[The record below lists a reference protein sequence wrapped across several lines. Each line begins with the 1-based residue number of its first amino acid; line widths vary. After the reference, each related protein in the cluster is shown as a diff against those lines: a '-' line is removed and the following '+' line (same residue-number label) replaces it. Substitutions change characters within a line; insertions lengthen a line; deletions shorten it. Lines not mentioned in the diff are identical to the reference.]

1 MLICGGSGVR
11 LNPQLGPNDFIF
23 IEGIVEQLVQLRKQ
37 LPCKFEL
44 PFNKSWIRP
53 SVVVHFISNIDHV
66 EQCLQ
71 AHHVKICFELLQF
84 HFIFIRLN
92 MDLQT
97 AIVLGVILPVSIA
110 TVVDLTHTYGQD
122 VLYPP
127 AGPNGT
133 SDMFNFTIIHRGYEP
148 SLDAWYVNG

>member
-1 MLICGGSGVR
+1 
-11 LNPQLGPNDFIF
+11 
-23 IEGIVEQLVQLRKQ
+23 
-37 LPCKFEL
+37 
-44 PFNKSWIRP
+44 
-53 SVVVHFISNIDHV
+53 
-66 EQCLQ
+66 
-71 AHHVKICFELLQF
+71 
-84 HFIFIRLN
+84 

-148 SLDAWYVNG
+148 SLDAWYVIG